1 MNLFAQ
7 HPALELW
14 RSPFLMPF
22 AIASMSHPSP
32 PTVFGFH
39 QRARDADGPD
49 SLLVVESTPEQ
60 LCALPRVPVS
70 TSRSR
75 YALPEP
81 NPPLAS
87 AAITWWARTNSSG
100 GMGGAIGSG
109 VTGQRA
115 CQRTPQ
121 SDRNLSSPTQEGAR
135 WEDGCPTRELEMG
148 PNSSS
153 QGAGQGFSSPRLRT
167 PATFRWPLLPLRHC
181 SQHGVAF
188 LFSLITN
195 SFRSTPPSPPLP
207 YQACN
212 LQPHLPKPPTHL
224 ALTASRVLVMY
235 GKPDLSSSG
244 WRLPALSAAP
254 PRRGWG

>member
-1 MNLFAQ
+1 
-7 HPALELW
+7 
-14 RSPFLMPF
+14 MPTG
-22 AIASMSHPSP
+22 
-32 PTVFGFH
+32 PT
-39 QRARDADGPD
+39 RCSWWNP
-49 SLLVVESTPEQ
+49 PEQ

-195 SFRSTPPSPPLP
+195 SFRCTPPSPPCL
-207 YQACN
+207 
-212 LQPHLPKPPTHL
+212 TRL
-224 ALTASRVLVMY
+224 AIFSHTS
-235 GKPDLSSSG
+235 PSPQHISH
-244 WRLPALSAAP
+244 
-254 PRRGWG
+254 